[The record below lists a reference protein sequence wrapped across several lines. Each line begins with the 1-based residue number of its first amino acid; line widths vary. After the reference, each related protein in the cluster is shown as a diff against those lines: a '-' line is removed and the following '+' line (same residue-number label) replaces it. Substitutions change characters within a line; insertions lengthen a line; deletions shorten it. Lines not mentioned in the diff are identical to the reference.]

1 MKEPSE
7 TRKRIL
13 ALHQRALKFSNHI
26 NQSYPSGAINHP
38 SRVVWDQLVR
48 AADGTSNNL
57 VEADGASSSA
67 DFLNKMRLALREA
80 KESKAC
86 LSKICMAPLA
96 NADRVQ
102 SLGLEREADEL
113 AAVFATIIMN
123 MEKRLARD
131 GEERKHRRSRT

>member
-1 MKEPSE
+1 MKEPTE

-13 ALHQRALKFSNHI
+13 ALHQRALKFSNHV

-48 AADGTSNNL
+48 AADSTSNNL
-57 VEADGASSSA
+57 IEADGASSSA
-67 DFLNKMRLALREA
+67 DFLNKMRISLREA

-86 LSKICMAPLA
+86 LSKIGMAPLA

-113 AAVFATIIMN
+113 AAIFATIILN
-123 MEKRLARD
+123 MEKRLAR
-131 GEERKHRRSRT
+131 ESHERMKRRER